1 MQLGSIKSS
10 IGKTLSRNGFQIPVS
25 LQVGSQVIHTYA
37 LLDSGATTCFMD
49 ELFAHTHSI
58 PRVAQAKPIP
68 VEVIDGRP
76 LVSGAITEG
85 TTPLQLMVGS
95 HSEVI
100 TFCLISSPR
109 HPIILGLSWLETHNP
124 MVDWRM
130 RCIDFT
136 NRDGKA
142 NSSSEANNSWAGSLE
157 ADQGANRSSEATDSW
172 TGSLVTDQGAS
183 SSEAIHAIRVP
194 LEVGSSTSIPL
205 KYREFSDVFEKKNA
219 DRLPEHRSYDCPID
233 LLDGA
238 SPPFGPIYGL
248 SEPELEALR
257 TYIDE
262 NLAKGFI
269 RHSKSPAGS
278 PILFVKK
285 KDGSLRLCVDY
296 RGLNKVT
303 IRNRY
308 PLPLIPELLDRL
320 RTGRV
325 FSKIDLRGAYNLV
338 RIRPGDEWKT
348 TFRTRYGL
356 FEYRVMPFGLTNAPA
371 VFQHMMN
378 DIFREYLDQFMVA
391 YLDDILIYSPDPNTH
406 EQHVRLV
413 LSKLREYGLY
423 AKFEKC
429 AFERP
434 SVEFLGYIVSPN
446 GISMDQ
452 KKVVAIQEWQPPTR
466 VRDVQ
471 SFLGFANFYRR
482 FIKGFSSIA
491 QPLVA
496 LTRKD
501 KPFRWTP
508 VEQTAFES
516 LKTAFMSA
524 PILLH
529 PDPTKPF
536 IVETDASDFA
546 IGAILSQSD
555 IDGILHPVAYF
566 SRKFTAPEINY
577 PIYDKELAAIIFAF
591 EEWRPY
597 LAGAQHRVQV
607 VTDHKN
613 LLYFT
618 STRTLNRRQARW
630 SIFLA
635 DYDFDIT
642 FRPGSRHSKADA
654 LSRRSE
660 FVPRP
665 GDKTY
670 DQQSQCMLTP
680 DQVQISAAYV
690 LHDETLVAEI
700 ATSTSTDRF
709 AQDVKASLNDPT
721 HQSHRDNLA
730 KFSFQDGILLRN
742 DLVYVPDGPC
752 RVRVITECH
761 DRPLAGHFGVAKTLE
776 LISRTYWW
784 PQQWKLVK
792 DFVKTCDTCSR
803 SKTARHRPY
812 GLLRPL
818 PIPARPWSSIS
829 MDFITDLPPSQGYD
843 SILVVVDRFTK
854 MAHFIPC
861 SKAISGPKTAD
872 LILANVVRLHG
883 LPDDITSDR
892 GAPFISHFWKRLFHI
907 LGTTTKLSTAFHPQT
922 DGQTERVNQVLEQY
936 LRCVVSYQQDDWTT
950 FLPLAE
956 FAYNNT
962 LHSSIGT
969 SPFFANFG
977 FQPRFNVSIPSG
989 SVNPSAEE
997 RARQLKD
1004 IHQDLTL
1011 ELAHAQDR
1019 QKTAADNL
1027 RAPAP
1032 QFQVGDM
1039 VWLLRRHITTTRPC
1053 SKLDYTKLGPFRIS
1067 ERINPVAYRLD
1078 LPFHYRI
1085 HNVFHVS
1092 LLEVY
1097 HASALPGRQPTRPP
1111 PIELVSGD
1119 EYEVEEI
1126 LDSKL
1131 FRRKLYYLVLWKG
1144 YPLSEATWEPP
1155 HHLMNAAEAV
1165 RDFHLRYPSKPMPP
1179 GSRH

>member
-1 MQLGSIKSS
+1 MV
-10 IGKTLSRNGFQIPVS
+10 PVT
-25 LQVGSQVIHTYA
+25 LQVGARVIHTNA

-49 ELFAHTHSI
+49 MVFARTHSI
-58 PRVAQAKPIP
+58 PKIKKEKAIP

-76 LVSGAITEG
+76 LSSGAITEG
-85 TTPLQLMVGS
+85 TISLELIVGS
-95 HSEVI
+95 HREEI
-100 TFCLISSPR
+100 AFDLISSPR
-109 HPIILGLSWLETHNP
+109 HPIILGLSWLMTHNP
-124 MVDWRM
+124 VVDWR
-130 RCIDFT
+130 RHSIDFT
-136 NRDGKA
+136 ARV
-142 NSSSEANNSWAGSLE
+142 
-157 ADQGANRSSEATDSW
+157 SEATVKDGRDLLE
-172 TGSLVTDQGAS
+172 TGHETS
-183 SSEAIHAIRVP
+183 SNYSGMGVNHDGIGQAKIHAIIG
-194 LEVGSSTSIPL
+194 EVATTSIPS
-205 KYREFSDVFEKKNA
+205 KYREFSDVFEKRNA
-219 DRLPEHRSYDCPID
+219 DKLPEHRPYDCPID
-233 LLDGA
+233 LLEGA

-248 SEPELEALR
+248 TEPELAALR
-257 TYIDE
+257 EYIDE

-269 RHSKSPAGS
+269 RHSKSPAAS

-285 KDGSLRLCVDY
+285 KDGTLRLCVDY

-303 IRNRY
+303 VRNRY

-348 TFRTRYGL
+348 AFRTRYGL

-391 YLDDILIYSPDPNTH
+391 YLDDILIYSPDLDTH
-406 EQHVRLV
+406 AQHVRLV
-413 LSKLREYGLY
+413 LTKLREYGLY
-423 AKFEKC
+423 AKYEKC
-429 AFERP
+429 VFEQP
-434 SVEFLGYIVSPN
+434 SVEFLGYIITCD

-452 KKVVAIQEWQPPTR
+452 RKVAAIQEWQPPTR

-482 FIKGFSSIA
+482 FIKGFSSIV

-501 KPFRWTP
+501 RPFTWTSA
-508 VEQTAFES
+508 EQTAFVS
-516 LKTAFMSA
+516 LKSAFMTA
-524 PILLH
+524 PVLLH
-529 PDPTKPF
+529 PNPTKPF

-546 IGAILSQSD
+546 IGAILSQPD
-555 IDGILHPVAYF
+555 EDGVEHPVAYY
-566 SRKFTAPEINY
+566 SRKFAAPEINY
-577 PIYDKELAAIIFAF
+577 PIYDKELAAIISAF

-597 LAGAQHRVQV
+597 LIGAQHRIQV
-607 VTDHKN
+607 ITDHKN
-613 LLYFT
+613 LLYFA

-635 DYDFDIT
+635 DYDFELT
-642 FRPGSRHSKADA
+642 FRPGNQHGKADA

-660 FVPRP
+660 LELRP
-665 GDKTY
+665 GDTAY
-670 DQQSQCMLTP
+670 DEQSQCLLTP
-680 DQVQISAAYV
+680 AQVQISTTYM
-690 LHDETLVAEI
+690 LQDETLLGEI
-700 ATSTSTDRF
+700 TTATTADRF
-709 AQDVKASLNDPT
+709 AQEIKACLEDPM
-721 HQSHRDNLA
+721 SHRSPRDDLD
-730 KFSFQDGILLRN
+730 KFSIHDGLLLR
-742 DLVYVPDGPC
+742 DTLVYVPDGPC
-752 RVRVITECH
+752 RVRVISECH
-761 DRPLAGHFGVAKTLE
+761 DSPLAGHFGVAKTFE

-792 DFVKTCDTCSR
+792 DFIKTCEICSR
-803 SKTARHRPY
+803 SKKAHHRPY
-812 GLLRPL
+812 GLLQPL
-818 PIPARPWSSIS
+818 PVPNRPWSSIS
-829 MDFITDLPPSQGYD
+829 MDFITDLPPSEGHD
-843 SILVVVDRFTK
+843 AILVIVDRFTK

-861 SKAISGPKTAD
+861 SKSISGPETAN

-883 LPDDITSDR
+883 IPDDIISDR
-892 GAPFISHFWKRLFHI
+892 GAPFISHFWKRLFQL

-936 LRCVVSYQQDDWTT
+936 LRGVVSYQQDDWTT

-962 LHSSIGT
+962 LHSSTGT

-977 FQPRFNVSIPSG
+977 FQPRFSISVPSG

-997 RARQLKD
+997 RARRLKE
-1004 IHQDLTL
+1004 IHQDLIL
-1011 ELAHAQDR
+1011 ELVNAQDR
-1019 QKTAADNL
+1019 QMSSANNH

-1032 QFQVGDM
+1032 NFQVGDM
-1039 VWLLRRHITTTRPC
+1039 VWLLRRNITTTRPC

-1067 ERINPVAYRLD
+1067 KRINPVAYRLD
-1078 LPFHYRI
+1078 LPSHYRI

-1097 HASALPGRQPTRPP
+1097 HPSTLPGRKHTRPP
-1111 PIELVSGD
+1111 PIKLVSGD

-1131 FRRKLYYLVLWKG
+1131 VRRKLYYLVLWKG
-1144 YPLSEATWEPP
+1144 YPITEATWEPCN
-1155 HHLMNAAEAV
+1155 HLANATEAV
-1165 RDFHLRYPSKPMPP
+1165 SNFHLRYPRKPSPP
-1179 GSRH
+1179 KGQG